1 MDYKTHSR
9 DIMFIIELFSLLKC
23 LFESRKCMLLFLP

>member
-1 MDYKTHSR
+1 MNYKTKSR
-9 DIMFIIELFSLLKC
+9 DIMIFIELFSLLKG